1 MSEKNYS
8 YWLKQSEQLAFA
20 RQAYI
25 NGQYCDALSG
35 ETMEVISPRDGK
47 VLTSIASCDE
57 ADIDLAV
64 KAARGAF
71 EAGAWSN
78 QSPKQRKKVLL
89 KFAQLIEQ
97 HSDELAVTESLDM
110 GMTISDSSTMNLP
123 GSVECVSWYAELV
136 DKLYDEIAPTH
147 PNSVTRIHRVPLGV
161 VAAIVPWNYPLMIA
175 CWKLA
180 PALAAGNSV
189 VLKPSEQS
197 SLTALRIAALATEA
211 GIPDGVFN
219 VVPGY
224 GHTAGKALGLHMDVD
239 ALAFTG
245 STRVGGLYMQY
256 AGQSNLKRVSLECGG
271 KTPNIV
277 LADAPDLDKA
287 ADGIVIGAFS
297 NQGQIC
303 NAGSRLI
310 VESSIKD
317 ALMVKVLERVASLR
331 QGDPLDPETE
341 IGPLVD
347 ASHLNNVAQYIDL
360 GKEQGARL
368 VTGGTKA
375 EPFPDKLTGNCYLE
389 PTIFTEVS
397 AEMAIAK
404 EEIFGPVLS
413 VITVDDLDQAI
424 EVANSTVYGLG
435 AAIWTSN
442 LLKMEKAAKAIQAGV
457 IWVNSHDHGDISS
470 PVGGF
475 KQSGFGRDKSAH
487 AFDKYT
493 EFKAVWINLV

>member
-1 MSEKNYS
+1 MSKKNYS
-8 YWLKQSEQLAFA
+8 YWLKQSEQLTFA
-20 RQAYI
+20 RQAFI
-25 NGQYCDALSG
+25 NGQYCDAQSG
-35 ETMEVISPRDGK
+35 ATMEVTSPRDGK
-47 VLTSIASCDE
+47 VLTSIAACDE
-57 ADIDLAV
+57 TDVDLAV
-64 KAARGAF
+64 TAARHAF
-71 EAGAWSN
+71 DSGVWSN
-78 QSPKQRKKVLL
+78 KSPKQRKKVLQ

-97 HSDELAVTESLDM
+97 NSDELAVTETLDM
-110 GMTISDSSTMNLP
+110 GMTINDSSNMNLP
-123 GSVECVSWYAELV
+123 GSVECVHWYAELV

-147 PNSVTRIHRVPLGV
+147 PNAVTRIHRVPLGV

-175 CWKLA
+175 CWKFA

-189 VLKPSEQS
+189 ILKPSEQS
-197 SLTALRIAALATEA
+197 SLTALRVAGLATEA

-224 GHTAGKALGLHMDVD
+224 GHTAGKALGLHMGVD

-277 LADAPDLDKA
+277 LADAPDLDAA
-287 ADGIVIGAFS
+287 ADGIVLGAFS

-310 VESSIKD
+310 VERSIKD
-317 ALMVKVLERVASLR
+317 ALMEKVLERVSLLR
-331 QGDPLDPETE
+331 QGDPLDPNTE

-347 ASHLNNVAQYIDL
+347 ASHLSNVARYIDL
-360 GKEQGARL
+360 GREQGASL
-368 VTGGTKA
+368 QAGGQKI
-375 EPFPDKLTGNCYLE
+375 EPLSGNCYIE
-389 PTIFTEVS
+389 PTVFTEVS
-397 AEMAIAK
+397 PEMAIAR

-413 VITVDDLDQAI
+413 VIAVDDLDQAI

-435 AAIWTSN
+435 AAIWTSH

-493 EFKAVWINLV
+493 EFKTVWVNLSGV

>member
-1 MSEKNYS
+1 MSEKDHS
-8 YWLKQSEQLAFA
+8 YWLNLAERVTFK
-20 RQAYI
+20 RQAFI
-25 NGQYCDALSG
+25 NGQYCDALSK
-35 ETMEVISPRDGK
+35 ETMDVISPRDGR
-47 VLTSIASCDE
+47 VLTSIASCSE
-57 ADIDLAV
+57 ADVNLAV
-64 KAARGAF
+64 TAARQSFASGV
-71 EAGAWSN
+71 WSN
-78 QSPKQRKKVLL
+78 QSPKQRKKILL

-97 HSDELAVTESLDM
+97 HSDELAITESLDM

-147 PNSVTRIHRVPLGV
+147 PNALTRIHRVPVGV

-175 CWKLA
+175 CWKFA

-189 VLKPSEQS
+189 ILKPSELS
-197 SLTALRIAALATEA
+197 SLTALRIAELASAA
-211 GIPDGVFN
+211 GIPGGVFN

-224 GHTAGKALGLHMDVD
+224 GHTAGKALGLHRNVD

-277 LADAPDLDKA
+277 LADAPDLDAA
-287 ADGIVIGAFS
+287 ADGIVMGAFS

-303 NAGSRLI
+303 NAGSRVI
-310 VESSIKD
+310 VDRSVQEP
-317 ALMVKVLERVASLR
+317 LMEKVLARISRLR

-347 ASHLNNVAQYIDL
+347 SQHLNNVVRYVEL
-360 GKEQGARL
+360 GKEQGAEL
-368 VTGGTKA
+368 LAGG
-375 EPFPDKLTGNCYLE
+375 EIINPLSGNCYLQ
-389 PTIFTEVS
+389 PTIFTGVTP
-397 AEMAIAK
+397 EMAIAK

-413 VITVDDLDQAI
+413 VITVDNLDQAI
-424 EVANSTVYGLG
+424 KVANNTVYGLG

-442 LLKMEKAAKAIQAGV
+442 LLSMEKAAKAIQAGV
-457 IWVNSHDHGDISS
+457 IWVNCHDHGDISS

-475 KQSGFGRDKSAH
+475 KQSGFGRDKSIH

-493 EFKAVWINLV
+493 EFKTVWINLNDS